1 MAIKVGFVSLG
12 CPKNLINTETMIAQ
26 CAAAG
31 FDVVA
36 EDIDAD
42 VMVINTCAFIQSAKQ
57 EAIDNIL
64 DIAWLKKNRNLKG
77 IVVAGCLAQRYGKE
91 IFDEM
96 PEVDAVIGTGA
107 YDDVVNA
114 VKDAYEGAKHFKLDD
129 PCRTPLGG
137 DRVVTTPEHFAYIQ
151 IAEGCSNNCTYCII
165 PKLRGKYR
173 SREMSEII
181 TEAQDLAA
189 IGVKEICLVAQDT
202 TNYGADI
209 YGSPC
214 LDALLDSLSEIDG
227 IEWIRVLYC
236 YPEKITDGL
245 IKTIAENPK
254 VVKYIDMPI
263 QHINDDIL
271 RRMNR
276 RGNSALIKGVIAK
289 LRAAVPGIAL
299 RTSLITGFPGETD
312 GQFAELLQFVK
323 DTEFERLGVFE
334 YSCEEDTPAAGF
346 PDQVPE
352 KVKKKRCDAV
362 MRAQKQIHAKHN
374 KQLIGKTLKVICEGY
389 DNVSE
394 CFFGRSEYDC
404 PDIDGKIYFF
414 SSRNVKEGEF
424 VNIKINEAADYDLIG
439 SAVFTED
446 ENGKDQ
452 PAE

>member
-1 MAIKVGFVSLG
+1 MSIKVGFVALG
-12 CPKNLINTETMIAQ
+12 CPKNLINTETMIAH

-31 FDVVA
+31 YEIVA

-77 IVVAGCLAQRYGKE
+77 IVVAGCLAQRYGDEVFKE
-91 IFDEM
+91 L
-96 PEVDAVIGTGA
+96 PEVDAVIGTGS
-107 YDDVVNA
+107 YDDIVSA
-114 VKDAYEGAKHFKLDD
+114 VKEAYEGKKHLQLED
-129 PCRTPLGG
+129 PCRMPLGG
-137 DRVVTTPEHFAYIQ
+137 DRVITTPEHFAYIQ

-173 SREMSEII
+173 SREMSEIVS
-181 TEAQDLAA
+181 EARDLAA
-189 IGVKEICLVAQDT
+189 IGVKEICLIAQDT
-202 TNYGADI
+202 TNYGADL

-214 LDALLDSLSEIDG
+214 LDALLSALSEIDG
-227 IEWIRVLYC
+227 IEWIRILYC

-245 IKTIAENPK
+245 IRELAENPK

-263 QHINDDIL
+263 QHINDDVL

-276 RGNSALIKGVIAK
+276 RGNSALIKDVIHK

-299 RTSLITGFPGETD
+299 RTSLIAGFPGETEE
-312 GQFAELLQFVK
+312 QFKELLAFVNE
-323 DTEFERLGVFE
+323 TEFERLGVFE
-334 YSCEEDTPAAGF
+334 YSREEDTPAYSF

-352 KVKKKRCDAV
+352 KVKKKRCDAI
-362 MRAQKQIHAKHN
+362 MRVQKQIHAKHN
-374 KQLIGKTLKVICEGY
+374 KQFSGKVLKVICEGY
-389 DNVSE
+389 DKVSE

-404 PDIDGKIYFF
+404 PDIDGKVYFF
-414 SSRNVKEGEF
+414 SSRNVNEGEF
-424 VNIKINEAADYDLIG
+424 VNVKINETDDYDLIG
-439 SAVFTED
+439 NAIFTED
-446 ENGKDQ
+446 DNGKNQ

>member
-1 MAIKVGFVSLG
+1 
-12 CPKNLINTETMIAQ
+12 
-26 CAAAG
+26 
-31 FDVVA
+31 
-36 EDIDAD
+36 
-42 VMVINTCAFIQSAKQ
+42 
-57 EAIDNIL
+57 
-64 DIAWLKKNRNLKG
+64 
-77 IVVAGCLAQRYGKE
+77 
-91 IFDEM
+91 
-96 PEVDAVIGTGA
+96 
-107 YDDVVNA
+107 
-114 VKDAYEGAKHFKLDD
+114 
-129 PCRTPLGG
+129 
-137 DRVVTTPEHFAYIQ
+137 
-151 IAEGCSNNCTYCII
+151 
-165 PKLRGKYR
+165 
-173 SREMSEII
+173 
-181 TEAQDLAA
+181 
-189 IGVKEICLVAQDT
+189 
-202 TNYGADI
+202 
-209 YGSPC
+209 
-214 LDALLDSLSEIDG
+214 
-227 IEWIRVLYC
+227 
-236 YPEKITDGL
+236 
-245 IKTIAENPK
+245 
-254 VVKYIDMPI
+254 
-263 QHINDDIL
+263 
-271 RRMNR
+271 
-276 RGNSALIKGVIAK
+276 
-289 LRAAVPGIAL
+289 GIAL

-312 GQFAELLQFVK
+312 GQFDELLQFVK

>member
-1 MAIKVGFVSLG
+1 
-12 CPKNLINTETMIAQ
+12 
-26 CAAAG
+26 
-31 FDVVA
+31 
-36 EDIDAD
+36 
-42 VMVINTCAFIQSAKQ
+42 
-57 EAIDNIL
+57 
-64 DIAWLKKNRNLKG
+64 
-77 IVVAGCLAQRYGKE
+77 AQRYGKE

-137 DRVVTTPEHFAYIQ
+137 DRVVTTPEHFAYIR

-312 GQFAELLQFVK
+312 GQFEELLQFVK